1 MMQWPELTF
10 VGNLDP
16 RAAVSATRLLAGLV
30 AWPEITQR
38 WNDESA
44 CEGMTVGALTW
55 HLVNQPQRIVET
67 LLAHDRADS
76 RLSEPIPVSEHYAQA
91 LWIQQDLNGPAN
103 RGVRERGEEQA
114 VAGPQVA
121 AAAAQDA
128 LSRLDAVLTTVP
140 PVVVVPWTGAAL
152 AIEDFVATRLLEIV
166 VHSDDLA
173 ASLGVPVPQF
183 SYEVLSPVLRLLAD
197 ISLRRHGQDALVRA
211 LSRPQRAPK
220 SISAF

>member
-1 MMQWPELTF
+1 MQWPELTF

-16 RAAVSATRLLAGLV
+16 RAAIGATRLLAGLV

-44 CEGMTVGALTW
+44 CAGMTVGALTW

-67 LLAHDRADS
+67 LLAHDRSDS
-76 RLSEPIPVSEHYAQA
+76 RLSEPITVSEHYAQA
-91 LWIQQDLNGPAN
+91 LWIQQDLEGPAN

-114 VAGPQVA
+114 AAGPRA
-121 AAAAQDA
+121 AATAAQDA
-128 LSRLDAVLTTVP
+128 LARLDAVLTTAP

-183 SYEVLSPVLRLLAD
+183 PHEVLSPVLTLLTDTA
-197 ISLRRHGQDALVRA
+197 LRRHGQDALVRT
-211 LSRPQRAPK
+211 LSRPQRAPI

>member
-1 MMQWPELTF
+1 MQWPELTF
-10 VGNLDP
+10 VGKLDP
-16 RAAVSATRLLAGLV
+16 RAAVGATRLLAGLV
-30 AWPEITQR
+30 TWPEITQR

-44 CEGMTVGALTW
+44 CADMTVGALTW

-67 LLAHDRADS
+67 LLAHDRRDS
-76 RLSEPIPVSEHYAQA
+76 RLSEPISVSEHYAQA
-91 LWIQQDLNGPAN
+91 LWIQQDLEGPAN

-114 VAGPQVA
+114 AAGPRA
-121 AAAAQDA
+121 AAKAAKDA
-128 LSRLDAVLTTVP
+128 LQRLDTVLTTAP

-183 SYEVLSPVLRLLAD
+183 PHDVLSPVLTLLTD
-197 ISLRRHGQDALVRA
+197 ISLRRHGQDALVRT
-211 LSRPQRAPK
+211 LSRRQRAPI
-220 SISAF
+220 SITAF